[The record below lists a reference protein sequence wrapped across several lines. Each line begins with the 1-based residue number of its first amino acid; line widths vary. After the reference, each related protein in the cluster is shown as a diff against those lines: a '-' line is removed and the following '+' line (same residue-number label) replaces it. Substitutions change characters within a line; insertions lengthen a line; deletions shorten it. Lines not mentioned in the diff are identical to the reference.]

1 MDITR
6 KLSDVLEIG
15 NEKFVLKMSFNNVLK
30 VIELLTDE
38 EVNEMV
44 KPYVALEILT
54 GVNFSDLGYT
64 PDEVVEIFIQV
75 YQSHIQL
82 SDDEEK
88 EVRDVEG
95 NVIPQHLVDKAKE
108 NDNDDAQLYSLKYD
122 GSYIFSSF
130 YQAYKIDLIEMQDK
144 LHWKK
149 FNALLNGLP
158 SDTKLMEVIKIR
170 SWKPQKGDSAKHKE
184 EMKKLKELYKLPSN
198 TEY

>member
-6 KLSDVLEIG
+6 KLNDVLEIG
-15 NEKFVLKMSFNNVLK
+15 DEKFVLKMSFNNVLK
-30 VIELLTDE
+30 VIELLTDKE
-38 EVNEMV
+38 INEIV

-54 GVNFSDLGYT
+54 GINFGKLGYT

-75 YQSHIQL
+75 YQAHIKL

-95 NVIPQHLVDKAKE
+95 NLIPQHLVDNAKE
-108 NDNDDAQLYSLKYD
+108 KDGDNTQLYSLKYD
-122 GSYIFSSF
+122 GSYIYSSF
-130 YQAYKIDLIEMQDK
+130 YQAYNIDLIEVQDK

-158 SDTKLMEVIKIR
+158 SNTKLMEVIKIR
-170 SWKPQKGDSAKHKE
+170 SWKPQKGDSAKYKE
-184 EMKKLKELYKLPSN
+184 EMKKLKEIYKLPSN
-198 TEY
+198 IEY